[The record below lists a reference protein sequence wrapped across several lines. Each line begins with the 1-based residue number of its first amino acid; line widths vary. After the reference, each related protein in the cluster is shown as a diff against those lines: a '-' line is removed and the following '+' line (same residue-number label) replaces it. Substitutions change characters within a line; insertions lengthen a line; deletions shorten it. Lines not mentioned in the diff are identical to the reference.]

1 LASGYN
7 YDMTTSDLRVDDNQ
21 VENTLQRFIVMLK
34 ANDKY
39 KKFPVIAAFKEQNVV
54 TNMNSFCL
62 LDMFS
67 ENIW

>member
-1 LASGYN
+1 LASEYN

-39 KKFPVIAAFKEQNVV
+39 KKFPVIAAFKEHNVV
-54 TNMNSFCL
+54 TNMNRLYL

-67 ENIW
+67 VNIW